1 MYIDPFFLCVPAL
14 EKTKVEIV
22 VLGLSPPS
30 LFPFHKGARRYM
42 RRYWTLSSDLE
53 GGIFLIRDRHSPPS
67 PIRPSLLAAA
77 LATCQRSIIYSY
89 HLLLSL
95 ITFTFTFSGVEPC
108 VVLVTAGGPAGR
120 PGASYFFYAFDYF
133 GELQLNLT

>member
-30 LFPFHKGARRYM
+30 LFPSHKGARRYM
-42 RRYWTLSSDLE
+42 RRYSMLSSDLE
-53 GGIFLIRDRHSPPS
+53 VVFFSSVTVTHRRHPS
-67 PIRPSLLAAA
+67 VSLLAAA

-120 PGASYFFYAFDYF
+120 PGASYYFYVFDYS
-133 GELQLNLT
+133 GELQPNLT